1 LDLQVRGAQSK
12 PDELSLQIL
21 FASIAAALERHNVP
35 ATISEY
41 EVVSGGR
48 QKRRS
53 LYLRLAEAVANIVG
67 LRLPK
72 DVKGLALRAKRKH
85 IKFEGGEIDRSREA
99 MYLKRTNT
107 AKTG

>member
-41 EVVSGGR
+41 QRRQAKATKPLFTAGGGR
-48 QKRRS
+48 REHRGAAP
-53 LYLRLAEAVANIVG
+53 AE
-67 LRLPK
+67 